1 MMTVNAFW
9 FGFLIAVVVVMVLL
23 LAVAFA
29 TARRNDEE
37 DIEMSPEEYKAALEQ
52 MTGKP
57 IRVYRDKNGYL
68 VGEAIEDPDDDESNS
83 KPN

>member
-9 FGFLIAVVVVMVLL
+9 FGFLIAVVVILVLL

-29 TARRNDEE
+29 ATRRNDEE
-37 DIEMSPEEYKAALEQ
+37 DIEISPAEYKAALEQ

-57 IRVYRDKNGYL
+57 MRVFRDKNGYL
-68 VGEAIEDPDDDESNS
+68 VGEAIEDPDDDEDQ
-83 KPN
+83 